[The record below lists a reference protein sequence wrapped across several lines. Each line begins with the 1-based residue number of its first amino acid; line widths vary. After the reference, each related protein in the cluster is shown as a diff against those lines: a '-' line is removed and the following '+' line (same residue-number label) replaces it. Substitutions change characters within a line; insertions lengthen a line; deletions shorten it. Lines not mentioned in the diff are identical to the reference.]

1 MSAMREIF
9 PDELISNVWVERT
22 KEINSIDGR
31 IDLYLHLDSGQTFIN
46 GGSLGAQIITTQEI
60 GSSDENFYKKVVES
74 LDLKIDLD
82 FNFVKNK
89 SEGDINIYYDT
100 EINVGDNS
108 GTILGLIVSNYIEG
122 EYSYEIFL
130 NEPALRDDNP
140 YLRYAFIHELGHA
153 LGLEHPFDDSD
164 GDIFNQEISPWES
177 AYPEE
182 TVMAYRDPLTG
193 NWPDY
198 YTNND
203 LNALISIW
211 NKEDDVDYIKGSHY
225 ELVDIKDYDG
235 NLHAGASDS
244 AKDQYKHQGQADLDG
259 DGTKE
264 DIFTNQASGRWASV
278 GRAQDFND
286 YGSGGNTRVVGTYN
300 DPLVLSG
307 EVEAG
312 GPHDSQTRFQ
322 NDLWADNLSLGVG
335 GDFDSDS
342 TQEVYWR
349 TNDGTAYLRSLHHA
363 DGNIQYANYQSYA
376 QMSDYLTS
384 TGNSSLISTVVG

>member
-1 MSAMREIF
+1 MREI
-9 PDELISNVWVERT
+9 PTNELISTSWAKVTE
-22 KEINSIDGR
+22 KINSIDNS
-31 IDLYLHLDSGQTFIN
+31 IDLYLHVNSGQTHVN
-46 GGSLGAQIITTQEI
+46 GGSLGSQMIQAQEI
-60 GSSDENFYKKVVES
+60 NLSDQNFYKDLIEK
-74 LDLKIDLD
+74 LDSKIDLD
-82 FNFVKNK
+82 FNFVNAK
-89 SEGDINIYYDT
+89 SNSDISIYYDT
-100 EINVGDNS
+100 EINVGDDQ
-108 GTILGLIVSNYIEG
+108 GTTLGLIVSNYIE
-122 EYSYEIFL
+122 ERYSYEIFL
-130 NEPALRDDNP
+130 NEPALRNDNP
-140 YLRYAFIHELGHA
+140 YLRYAFIHEMGHA

-164 GDIFNQEISPWES
+164 GDIFNQEKSPWES

-182 TVMAYRDPLTG
+182 TVMAYRQPITG

-198 YTNND
+198 YTDND

-211 NKEDDVDYIKGSHY
+211 NEEDEIDYIKGSLY
-225 ELVDIKDYDG
+225 ELVDIKDFDG
-235 NLHAGASDS
+235 NLHGGAGDS
-244 AKDQYKHQGQADLDG
+244 VKDQYKHNGQVDLDG

-264 DIFTNQASGRWASV
+264 DVFTNHASGRWVSV
-278 GRAQDFND
+278 GSTQNFND
-286 YGSGGNTRVVGTYN
+286 YGPGGNTRVVGTYN

-307 EVEAG
+307 EVEKG

-335 GDFDSDS
+335 GDFNSDS

-384 TGNSSLISTVVG
+384 TGNSNLISTITG